1 MEKTQ
6 RMRDEIL
13 IQLIKQVRKNNKKS
27 SVEAAFSL
35 LANILSISYPSEGLL
50 FPLMNW
56 LMNMVTHHKNEGY
69 KDWCRYI
76 LARVYYMHLAQD
88 KRYFNP
94 DPMEMAYVTNRK
106 RIKIHL
112 FMPNG
117 AFLTLWIESYT
128 TFEELKKEALFRLGY
143 KTKHY
148 WRWGVIEYVEYSDKF
163 GIVPAHFR
171 GKVHREP
178 PQCVGRG
185 GLLGSTQGEEQQHHK
200 DSVLPHHDSEHAL
213 SERH

>member
-1 MEKTQ
+1 MCGDEEEQTSAKAKQRARNQLIKIVMEKTQ
-6 RMRDEIL
+6 RLRDEII
-13 IQLIKQVRKNNKKS
+13 IQLIKQVRKNNRKS

-35 LANILSISYPSEGLL
+35 LANVVSIAYPSEGLL

-56 LMNMVTHHKNEGY
+56 LMNMVIYHKNEGY

-94 DPMEMAYVTNRK
+94 DPMEMAYVANRK
-106 RIKIHL
+106 RVKVHL

-128 TFEELKKEALFRLGY
+128 TFEDLKKEALYRLGY
-143 KTKHY
+143 KTKHF
-148 WRWGVIEYVEYSDKF
+148 WRWGVIEYIEYSDKF
-163 GIVPAHFR
+163 GR
-171 GKVHREP
+171 R
-178 PQCVGRG
+178 
-185 GLLGSTQGEEQQHHK
+185 
-200 DSVLPHHDSEHAL
+200 
-213 SERH
+213 